1 MLTSACNVN
10 TGADLER
17 EERKEGGG
25 EEKRGKKKW
34 LPESRSAS
42 TRACLPTIV
51 GFDCLTDSLSGFLLL
66 LSIIHSF
73 EKYFFF
79 SINVIRFAKFI
90 PFRRKKFESEIIWF
104 EIGKIWL
111 QRLAVRIMKMINFLI
126 YDSSVI
132 RY

>member
-17 EERKEGGG
+17 EEEGGG
-25 EEKRGKKKW
+25 EERKKKW

-51 GFDCLTDSLSGFLLL
+51 GFDCLTDSLLEFLLL
-66 LSIIHSF
+66 LSIVHSF

-79 SINVIRFAKFI
+79 FFGKCDSFRCFAKFI
-90 PFRRKKFESEIIWF
+90 LLLKRRN
-104 EIGKIWL
+104 L
-111 QRLAVRIMKMINFLI
+111 NRR
-126 YDSSVI
+126 
-132 RY
+132 

>member
-1 MLTSACNVN
+1 M
-10 TGADLER
+10 
-17 EERKEGGG
+17 K
-25 EEKRGKKKW
+25 EKRGKREEERRREEKKKW

-126 YDSSVI
+126 YNSSVI